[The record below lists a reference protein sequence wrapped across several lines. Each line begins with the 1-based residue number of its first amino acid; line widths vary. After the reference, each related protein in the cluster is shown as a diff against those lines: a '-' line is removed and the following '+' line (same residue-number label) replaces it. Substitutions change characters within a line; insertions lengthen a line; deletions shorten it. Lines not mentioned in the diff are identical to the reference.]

1 MDVDGKYDIELW
13 ADVVGY
19 EGLYQ
24 VSNLGNLRSL
34 NFHNQGVSRNIKTNL
49 VAGYPHAILHC
60 NGEKKNVHI
69 HRLVAETFIPN
80 PSNKQYVNHIN
91 GDRQDNRVENL
102 EWCTCSEN
110 TLHKYYDLGYLGNGR
125 KPVICVETGEYF
137 PSITKAAKRYGVDTS
152 AISQALSNFSTVKQ
166 KHFRF
171 ANEEER
177 KENERDDR
185 YYN

>member
-1 MDVDGKYDIELW
+1 MDIDEKYDIELW

-19 EGLYQ
+19 EGIYQ

-34 NFHNQGVSRNIKTNL
+34 NFHNQGVPRNIKTNL

-80 PSNKQYVNHIN
+80 PDNKQYVNHIN

-110 TLHKYYDLGYLGNGR
+110 TTHKYATLGYLGNGR
-125 KPVICVETGEYF
+125 KPVVCIETKEYF
-137 PSITKAAKRYGVDTS
+137 SSMSKAAKSCSVDVS
-152 AISQALSNFSTVKQ
+152 AISQAIANDGSIRQ
-166 KHFRF
+166 RHFRL
-171 ANEEER
+171 ATEEER
-177 KENERDDR
+177 KENEKNGR
-185 YYN
+185 YYS